1 MNKIAKR
8 TWAALALAG
17 VLLLGLLIIVV
28 RYMVDS
34 PDWVTFQIDDFF
46 SLFDEPTADDT
57 PKDRSEA
64 GSPDPFTPEDYGV
77 HSGFAE
83 PDESGADLSRTGIY
97 DRKNFTGGY
106 SNGHDY
112 DRDWRDDE

>member
-1 MNKIAKR
+1 MKKIISISMMLILCM
-8 TWAALALAG
+8 TMLFALGACG
-17 VLLLGLLIIVV
+17 TEKDGGG
-28 RYMVDS
+28 S
-34 PDWVTFQIDDFF
+34 
-46 SLFDEPTADDT
+46 S
-57 PKDRSEA
+57 KDRSEA

>member
-1 MNKIAKR
+1 M
-8 TWAALALAG
+8 
-17 VLLLGLLIIVV
+17 
-28 RYMVDS
+28 
-34 PDWVTFQIDDFF
+34 
-46 SLFDEPTADDT
+46 
-57 PKDRSEA
+57 
-64 GSPDPFTPEDYGV
+64 